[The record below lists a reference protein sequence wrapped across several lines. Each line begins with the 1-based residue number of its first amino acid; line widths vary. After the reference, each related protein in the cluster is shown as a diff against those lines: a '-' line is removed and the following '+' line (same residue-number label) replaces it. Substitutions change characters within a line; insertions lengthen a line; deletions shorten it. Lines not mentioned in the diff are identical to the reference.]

1 MTNLQKLEDRVRL
14 SLQRGLVA
22 ARAGDQSEARRWLR
36 VALETEPENITAL
49 LWLAYLASSRQESLT
64 LLSRVLELDPKNERA
79 RAALRWARRRPEA
92 GTGDRQDELDPLD
105 VRQLEGESPPSAPE
119 FPGRAEL
126 LRHGLGSPEVQEK
139 ARSGAAAQRA
149 RKLIGP
155 LGLLLTIAA
164 CVLASG
170 VALIAWY
177 SPSVVLAWMLPT
189 ATPTVTPVT
198 TIPVQNSTASPRT
211 SIVSVPT
218 SAYVPSP
225 APTALPTHTS
235 VPTATPTL
243 APVLPTATP
252 VPTPVSQPS
261 AKGDKWIDVDLTH
274 QRLTAYQGKTPVFQS
289 SVSTGLRNTPTVVGE
304 FRIYWKLT
312 STDMAGPGYYLP
324 GVPYTMYFHAG
335 YALHGT
341 YWHSNFGQP
350 MSHGCVNLR
359 TEDAKWLFNWAD
371 PPLPTGASQVRSSNV
386 NPGTLV
392 VVHY

>member
-1 MTNLQKLEDRVRL
+1 MTNLQEPKDRVRS
-14 SLQRGLVA
+14 SLRRGLVA
-22 ARAGDQSEARRWLR
+22 ARAGDHAEARRWLR
-36 VALETEPENITAL
+36 VALETEPDNIIAL
-49 LWLAYLASSRQESLT
+49 LWLAWLVPSRQESLT

-79 RAALRWARRRPEA
+79 RAALRWARRRPPA
-92 GTGDRQDELDPLD
+92 S
-105 VRQLEGESPPSAPE
+105 EGHTDQPEDESPSPAPE
-119 FPGRAEL
+119 LPGRADL
-126 LRHGLGSPEVQEK
+126 LRYVLGSSEAQEK
-139 ARSGAAAQRA
+139 ARSGVTAQRA

-155 LGLLLTIAA
+155 LGLLLAIAA
-164 CVLASG
+164 CLFVIG

-177 SPSVVLAWMLPT
+177 SPSAVLAWVLPT
-189 ATPTVTPVT
+189 ATPTVTLVPT
-198 TIPVQNSTASPRT
+198 RAQNSTASPTT

-218 SAYVPSP
+218 SAYTPGL
-225 APTALPTHTS
+225 APTALPTHIPTPT
-235 VPTATPTL
+235 VTPNPTATPAI
-243 APVLPTATP
+243 APPPPAPT
-252 VPTPVSQPS
+252 SQPS
-261 AKGDKWIDVDLTH
+261 ANGEKWIDVDLTH
-274 QRLTAYQGKTPVFQS
+274 QQLTAYQGNTPVFQT

-312 STDMAGPGYYLP
+312 ATDMAGPGYYLP

-371 PPLPTGASQVRSSNV
+371 PLLPTGASQVRSSNAS
-386 NPGTLV
+386 PGTLV